1 MSLFSKLR
9 CALTLGQGVLVSLP
23 EPTGDEPPFKLFD
36 QWFDAAKK
44 CGIVLPESMLVST
57 ATKEAIP
64 SARVVLLKE
73 VDEQGFVFY
82 TNYGSRK
89 AGELDANPHASLTFH
104 WNILQR
110 QVRIEGRVERVSY
123 EQSNAYF
130 QSRGR
135 GSRIGAWASHQSH
148 PIDSRK
154 SLEQQVQHFQ
164 EHFKDK
170 EVPCPEFWGGYRV
183 VPLVIEFWQGKA
195 DRLHDRYV
203 YSRTDEHDNW
213 HVTRLSP

>member
-9 CALTLGQGVLVSLP
+9 CALTLGQGVLVNLP
-23 EPTGDEPPFKLFD
+23 EPKGDEPPFQLFA
-36 QWFDAAKK
+36 QWFEAAKQ
-44 CGIVLPESMLVST
+44 CGIVLPESMLVASCT
-57 ATKEAIP
+57 PEGRP

-73 VDEQGFVFY
+73 FDESGFVFY

-89 AGELDANPHASLTFH
+89 AAELDANPWASLTFH

-148 PIDSRK
+148 PIANRSK
-154 SLEQQVQHFQ
+154 LEAQVKEFTQKFEGQ
-164 EHFKDK
+164 EI
-170 EVPCPEFWGGYRV
+170 PCPEFWGGYRV
-183 VPLVIEFWQGKA
+183 IPHTIEFWQGKA

-203 YSRTDEHDNW
+203 YHRNESDSSWQIDRI
-213 HVTRLSP
+213 SP

>member
-9 CALTLGQGVLVSLP
+9 CAFTLGQGVLVTLP
-23 EPTGDEPPFKLFD
+23 EPTGSEAPFELFE
-36 QWFDAAKK
+36 QWFNAAKQ
-44 CGIVLPESMLVST
+44 CGIVLPESMLVATST
-57 ATKEAIP
+57 PLGRP

-73 VDEQGFVFY
+73 FNEQGFVFY

-89 AGELDANPHASLTFH
+89 AAELDSNPFASLTFH

-110 QVRIEGRVERVSY
+110 QVRIEGKIERVSY

-148 PIDSRK
+148 PIDNRTQ
-154 SLEQQVQHFQ
+154 LEQQVQHIEKEF
-164 EHFKDK
+164 HNKDI
-170 EVPCPEFWGGYRV
+170 PCPEFWGGYRLI
-183 VPLVIEFWQGKA
+183 PETIEFWQGKA
-195 DRLHDRYV
+195 DRLHDRFV
-203 YSRTDEHDNW
+203 YHRETSNSDW
-213 HVTRLSP
+213 HVSRLSP